1 MKKLFFILI
10 VIVISYPTFASCP
23 ISDTSSAC
31 VAEFQ
36 STGIPEIPAI
46 NPKLNIPA
54 GSKVFIKTPS
64 TVESAR
70 EIQPRKNLRNSSGK
84 SSDYGY
90 NANCQFGVCQN
101 SGMPKLFPQNNN

>member
-1 MKKLFFILI
+1 MKKLCFILI
-10 VIVISYPTFASCP
+10 VITIPNTVFASCP
-23 ISDTSSAC
+23 INDAIGAC

-36 STGIPEIPAI
+36 STDIPEIPAI

-64 TVESAR
+64 TVESTR
-70 EIQPRKNLRNSSGK
+70 EIQPEKILRNSSGK